1 MADRQSGSNR
11 DYQMLFGLWI
21 LGLVLSG
28 FRPTDRLTWLL
39 EIFPVVVAIP
49 VLYST
54 RESFPLPR
62 YILVFVFIHGIV
74 LMIGG
79 HYTYAGAPPGRWLAE
94 LFGLQRNPYDRIGHL
109 FQGFVPAL
117 IAAEILQRKVGLKS
131 AGWIFFLS
139 VAVCMAIS
147 MVYEFI
153 EWWTALILGQ
163 NADAFL
169 GTQGDPWDT
178 QWDMFSAT
186 AGAVLG
192 QAFYWTRQW
201 RARSKSSIEPTIR
214 AGVGH
219 DQLRRNDERPVS

>member
-1 MADRQSGSNR
+1 MADRQSSSHR
-11 DYQMLFGLWI
+11 DYQILLGLWI

-39 EIFPVVVAIP
+39 ETFPVVVAIP
-49 VLYST
+49 VLYAT

-62 YILVFVFIHGIV
+62 YILVFVFIQGIV

-131 AGWIFFLS
+131 TGWIFFLS

-192 QAFYWTRQW
+192 QAFYWIRQP
-201 RARSKSSIEPTIR
+201 RESRPRS
-214 AGVGH
+214 
-219 DQLRRNDERPVS
+219 